1 MGKIKSREC
10 QNVEFKSSW
19 NDKYLEW
26 ICGFANAQGAVMY
39 FGVNDDHEVI
49 GLKQTKKL
57 LEDIPNKI
65 VNAMGLVVDVNLHEQ
80 DGLEYI
86 EVVIDPASVPISY
99 KGKYYYRSGSTM
111 QELTGTALTD
121 FIMRKLNVTWDAAT
135 EPSAKIEDI
144 DPEAIKFFLNAAIRE
159 GRISESARNDSIE
172 QLLRKLHLINEENGY
187 LTMAALLLF
196 GKDVE
201 RWNMT
206 VAFRIGRFGS
216 SQADLII
223 QDRIAC
229 PLIMMPSRVV
239 DILRTK
245 YLVAPIHYEGMQR
258 IEPLEI
264 PEDGLREMI
273 CNAIIHKDYTGTFIQ
288 MKVFDDYITLWNG
301 GMLPPNYSVEK
312 LMQPHESH
320 PRNRLMANV
329 FYLAGFIEAWG
340 RGYEKIRDAFKAEK
354 LEMPV
359 FEEVRGGFMATI
371 KREKFM
377 AIQKGQNVTSPV
389 TSPASSLSVVQL
401 TERQKSV
408 VSRLF
413 ETGQKIVLDDVLKDA
428 LENVLKD
435 VQKDVLENALE
446 NVLETSASLAAYLK
460 VNERTIRRDL
470 STLQAKRI
478 ICHIG
483 PDKGGRWIILV
494 SHK

>member
-1 MGKIKSREC
+1 MTNES
-10 QNVEFKSSW
+10 QNIEYKESW
-19 NDKYLEW
+19 RDEYLKW
-26 ICGFANAQGAVMY
+26 ICGFANAQGGSI
-39 FGVNDDHEVI
+39 FIGVNDKKEVI
-49 GLKQTKKL
+49 GVENSKKL
-57 LEDIPNKI
+57 MEDIPNKVRDVLGI
-65 VNAMGLVVDVNLHEQ
+65 VVDVNLHEQ
-80 DGLEYI
+80 DGLAYI
-86 EVVIDPASVPISY
+86 EVVIEPASVPVSY

-135 EPSAKIEDI
+135 EPSAKIDDI
-144 DPEAIKFFLNAAIRE
+144 DPDAIKYFLDRAIRE
-159 GRISESARNDSIE
+159 GRINESARNDSIE
-172 QLLRKLHLINEENGY
+172 QLLRKLHLINEENGNIT
-187 LTMAALLLF
+187 LAALLLF

-223 QDRIAC
+223 QDKIVC
-229 PLIMMPSRVV
+229 PLIMMPNRIIEV
-239 DILRTK
+239 LRSK

-340 RGYEKIRDAFKAEK
+340 RGYEKIRDAFKAEN

-377 AIQKGQNVTSPV
+377 AIQKGKNFVKDFV
-389 TSPASSLSVVQL
+389 KDFANDLS
-401 TERQKSV
+401 ERQKVILELINDNPFISAKEI
-408 VSRLF
+408 S
-413 ETGQKIVLDDVLKDA
+413 EKISDK
-428 LENVLKD
+428 
-435 VQKDVLENALE
+435 
-446 NVLETSASLAAYLK
+446 TSGK
-460 VNERTIRRDL
+460 TITDRTIQTDL
-470 STLQAKRI
+470 AKLKKMGCLTRE
-478 ICHIG
+478 G
-483 PDKGGRWIILV
+483 GRKEGRWIIIV
-494 SHK
+494 TAW